1 MCRNVGSVKLKVK
14 KNKDPFSSQVHEM
27 AKKFDMAT
35 IENKIEDISRLLV
48 EAESLLDTQNRA
60 SQAHLYYS
68 MGTVYSDFSKEIETA
83 DTEPQKKCLYYF
95 RKSIELIENDEY
107 EKDIYK
113 PYVDAFKANLYT
125 NYGNLLERCGRK
137 IAAIEQYKKA
147 LAINKNFGMAIGN
160 LGMDYRHYG
169 MLEYDY
175 IHRDYFHHFAYWL
188 LYNAVESKDPNT
200 HIEAKRYFQQA
211 IDCYDQ
217 DYIEKVLKPS
227 LDIPKFSY
235 ENIDELEYR
244 EWGLANGL
252 FLNTLNDLPVSELCF
267 AADTI
272 HLPNMVVH
280 IGDKPIFHGMF
291 NQIKQEYIFSRYLYY
306 CALLPQEET
315 HFADKETYLV
325 NFADYPQ
332 YSIRIE
338 QLKAAYK
345 TLYGLFDK
353 MAYFINSYFELGIKE
368 KDVSFRSIWWKEY
381 GGGKYKYA
389 YQNVLNPDENFA
401 LASLYW
407 ISKDFLEKYE
417 DSPNPSLKRLSD
429 IRNALEHKYVKITWD
444 IFSER
449 TDGDIDDLALYVS
462 ETEMYDITLRLL
474 KIIREAILCLCLCVN
489 IEEQKKKQNMDDIT
503 AIIPIQFMEYDD
515 EWKI

>member
-1 MCRNVGSVKLKVK
+1 MKVK
-14 KNKDPFSSQVHEM
+14 KFIDPFSSQVHEM

-35 IENKIEDISRLLV
+35 IENRIEDISKLLV

-60 SQAHLYYS
+60 SQAQLYYS
-68 MGTVYSDFSKEIETA
+68 MGTVYSDFSKKIETA
-83 DTEPQKKCLYYF
+83 ETDPQKKCLYYF
-95 RKSIELIENDEY
+95 RRSIELIENDECG
-107 EKDIYK
+107 KDIYK
-113 PYVDAFKANLYT
+113 PYVDAFRAILYT
-125 NYGNLLERCGRK
+125 NYGNLLDRCGRK

-160 LGMDYRHYG
+160 LGMAYRHYG

-211 IDCYDQ
+211 IDGYDQ

-235 ENIDELEYR
+235 EDIDELAYR
-244 EWGLANGL
+244 EWVLENGL
-252 FLNTLNDLPVSELCF
+252 FLNTLNDLPVSELFF

-272 HLPNMVVH
+272 YLPDMVTH

-291 NQIKQEYIFSRYLYY
+291 NQIKQEYIFARYLYY
-306 CALLPQEET
+306 CAMLPQEET

-332 YSIRIE
+332 YSIRVE

-353 MAYFINSYFELGIKE
+353 MAYFINSYFKLGIRE
-368 KDVSFRSIWWKEY
+368 KDVSFRSIWKKEH
-381 GGGKYKYA
+381 GKGKYKYE
-389 YQNVLNPDENFA
+389 YQNVLNSDENFA

-407 ISKDFLEKYE
+407 ISKDFFEKYE
-417 DSPNPSLKRLSD
+417 DSPNPCLKRLSD
-429 IRNALEHKYVKITWD
+429 IRNALEHKYVKITLGM
-444 IFSER
+444 FSER
-449 TDGDIDDLALYVS
+449 IDGDIDDLALYVS
-462 ETEMYDITLRLL
+462 ETEMYDITLKLL

-489 IEEQKKKQNMDDIT
+489 IEEQKKKQNLDDIN
-503 AIIPIQFMEYDD
+503 AVMSIQLMEYDD